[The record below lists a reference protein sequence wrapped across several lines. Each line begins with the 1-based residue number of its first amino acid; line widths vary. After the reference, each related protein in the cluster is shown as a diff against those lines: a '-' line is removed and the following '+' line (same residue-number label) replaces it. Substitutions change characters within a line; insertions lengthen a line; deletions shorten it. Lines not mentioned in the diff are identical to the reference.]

1 MCTIYPNLLFVLTG
15 NELPMRKICDVV
27 VGESCILIGTTFK
40 QMELQPSI
48 LKELSDE
55 LNLPPQ
61 PLTENFTADDDVLF
75 LEDMLQRIQLIGGIK
90 AADFVTGMWKC

>member
-1 MCTIYPNLLFVLTG
+1 MTV
-15 NELPMRKICDVV
+15 RQICDVV
-27 VGESCILIGTTFK
+27 TGEKCILVGTIFK

-61 PLTENFTADDDVLF
+61 PITDNYTSTEDALF
-75 LEDMLQRIQLIGGIK
+75 LEDMLQRIQLIGNINV
-90 AADFVTGMWKC
+90 DDYVTGRLHMIKIFMFR